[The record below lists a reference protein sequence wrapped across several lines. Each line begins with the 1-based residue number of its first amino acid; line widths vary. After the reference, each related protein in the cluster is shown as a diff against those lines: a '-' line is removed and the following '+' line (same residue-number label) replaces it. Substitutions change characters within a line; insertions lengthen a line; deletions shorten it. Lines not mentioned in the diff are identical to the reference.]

1 MELPVSEAL
10 IRVVQDATAG
20 QSVIAPLLGGSVP
33 MYIFEK
39 LQIPWIGVPIVNYD
53 NHQHSSDENLRLGH
67 LWRGM
72 EIYAAILADLNW

>member
-1 MELPVSEAL
+1 MELPVSQTV
-10 IRVVQDATAG
+10 IKVVQDATGG

-33 MYIFEK
+33 MYIFEN

-72 EIYAAILADLNW
+72 EISSAILADLNW